1 VERTKIAVFVDVEN
15 LTQWIKYG
23 GPEELLSELSSI
35 GQIIVRRA
43 YGNWGNQHLQS
54 FQGELNRQGF
64 ELIHNFHPVSGKNS
78 SDIQLTIDV
87 IEHALRLTDVEWF
100 VLATGDS
107 DFSPLF
113 RRLREMGKEVIGT
126 GPRSP
131 LSESVK
137 TSCSKFIY
145 TDKVEPVSKEILY
158 SSLDDAVDLA
168 EKALKTFDSPVLC
181 SVLKQ
186 SMTNMDSAFDEKTL
200 GFKSFTDFLK
210 TIDFINLSFDSK
222 QRIESVS
229 LIQKNDLTIPKN
241 HSVEEKNTST
251 EDLYRGFLRK
261 MNWRSISKKMI
272 VEIYKNLINIKP
284 LTRSDMVETVMQKS
298 NGAMSAVNIKKALS
312 IFMKASLFELHEQS
326 MKEGQEKK
334 WKIKQKDDIFPDID
348 KAILIR
354 LLHSIEKNEEQIYWS
369 VLLNVLYGTY
379 SEKELKKLITEVNKE
394 REKMNTEVKEA

>member
-1 VERTKIAVFVDVEN
+1 MERTKIAVFVDVEN
-15 LTQWIKYG
+15 LTQWIKFG

-43 YGNWGNQHLQS
+43 YGNWANQHLQS

-145 TDKVEPVSKEILY
+145 TDKVEPISKEILN
-158 SSLDDAVDLA
+158 SSLDDAIDLA
-168 EKALKTFDSPVLC
+168 EKALKTFDAPVLC

-186 SMTNMDSAFDEKTL
+186 SMTNIDSAFDEKL
-200 GFKSFTDFLK
+200 FGFKSFTNFLK
-210 TIDFINLSFDSK
+210 SIEFINLSFDAK
-222 QRIESVS
+222 QNIHNVS
-229 LIQKNDLTIPKN
+229 LLSKSEVTVPINILE
-241 HSVEEKNTST
+241 EEKQGFST
-251 EDLYRGFLRK
+251 ENMYRGFLRK
-261 MNWRSISKKMI
+261 KAWRPIPKKMLI
-272 VEIYKNLINIKP
+272 EVYKNLVNLEP
-284 LTRSDMVETVMQKS
+284 LTRSEMAETVMQQS
-298 NGAMSAVNIKKALS
+298 NGALSATNIRKALS
-312 IFMKASLFELHEQS
+312 IFMKASLFKLSEQNND
-326 MKEGQEKK
+326 EGHDKK
-334 WKIKQKDDIFPDID
+334 WKIIQRNDFLLEVD
-348 KAILIR
+348 KAIIER
-354 LLHSIEKNEEQIYWS
+354 LFSSIEENKSKIYWS
-369 VLLNVLYGTY
+369 VVMNVLYSRY
-379 SEKELKKLITEVNKE
+379 SEKELKELITEIQRKKLNP
-394 REKMNTEVKEA
+394 EAIEI

>member
-1 VERTKIAVFVDVEN
+1 MERTKIAVFVDVEN

-43 YGNWGNQHLQS
+43 YGNWANQHLQS

-145 TDKVEPVSKEILY
+145 TDKVVPISKEVLY

-168 EKALKTFDSPVLC
+168 EKALQTFDSPVLC

-210 TIDFINLSFDSK
+210 TIDFINLAFDTN

-229 LIQKNDLTIPKN
+229 LLQKNDLPTPKN
-241 HSVEEKNTST
+241 RPDEEVNIST
-251 EDLYRGFLRK
+251 EDLYRSFLRK
-261 MNWRSISKKMI
+261 KKWRPISKKLI
-272 VEIYKNLINIKP
+272 VEIYDNLTGMKP
-284 LTRSDMVETVMQKS
+284 LTRSDMVETVIKKS
-298 NGAMSAVNIKKALS
+298 NGDMSAAIIKKALS
-312 IFMKASLFELHEQS
+312 IFMKASLFILQDDHI
-326 MKEGQEKK
+326 KDGQEKK
-334 WKIKQKDDIFPDID
+334 WQISQKTDIFLDID
-348 KAILIR
+348 KAILVR
-354 LLHSIEKNEEQIYWS
+354 LLHSIEQNKVKVYWS
-369 VLLNVLYGTY
+369 VVSNLLYGNY
-379 SEKELKKLITEVNKE
+379 SEKDLKKLISEVNLE
-394 REKMNTEVKEA
+394 RDKTKC

>member
-1 VERTKIAVFVDVEN
+1 MERTKIAVFVDVEN

-43 YGNWGNQHLQS
+43 YGNWANQHLQS

-145 TDKVEPVSKEILY
+145 TDKVVPISKEVLY

-210 TIDFINLSFDSK
+210 TIDFINLAFDSNK
-222 QRIESVS
+222 RIESVS
-229 LIQKNDLTIPKN
+229 LLQKNDLPTPKN
-241 HSVEEKNTST
+241 HPDEEINLST
-251 EDLYRGFLRK
+251 EDLYRSFLRK
-261 MNWRSISKKMI
+261 KKWRPISKKLI
-272 VEIYKNLINIKP
+272 VEIYDNLTGMKP
-284 LTRSDMVETVMQKS
+284 LTRSDMVETVIQKS
-298 NGAMSAVNIKKALS
+298 NGDMSAAIIKKALS
-312 IFMKASLFELHEQS
+312 IFMKASLFILQDDHI
-326 MKEGQEKK
+326 KDGQEKK
-334 WKIKQKDDIFPDID
+334 WQISQKTDIFLDID
-348 KAILIR
+348 KAILVR
-354 LLHSIEKNEEQIYWS
+354 LLHSIEQNKVKVYWS
-369 VLLNVLYGTY
+369 VVSNLLYGNY
-379 SEKELKKLITEVNKE
+379 SEKDLKKLISEVNLE
-394 REKMNTEVKEA
+394 RDKTKC

>member
-1 VERTKIAVFVDVEN
+1 MERTKIAVFVDVEN

-43 YGNWGNQHLQS
+43 YGNWANQNLQS

-145 TDKVEPVSKEILY
+145 TDKVEPISNEVLN
-158 SSLDDAVDLA
+158 SSLDDAIDLA
-168 EKALKTFDSPVLC
+168 EKALKTFDAPVLC

-186 SMTNMDSAFDEKTL
+186 SMTNIDSAFDEKIF

-210 TIDFINLSFDSK
+210 SIEFINLVFDAK
-222 QRIESVS
+222 QKNYNVS
-229 LIQKNDLTIPKN
+229 LIPKKE
-241 HSVEEKNTST
+241 VIAPTGPLEKNKKDLST
-251 EDLYRGFLRK
+251 ENQYRGFLRSK
-261 MNWRSISKKMI
+261 GWRSIPKSMLTD
-272 VEIYKNLINIKP
+272 VYSSLINLEP
-284 LTRSDMVETVMQKS
+284 LTRTEMVESITQQC
-298 NGAMSAVNIKKALS
+298 NGAVSVANIKKALS
-312 IFMKASLFELHEQS
+312 IFMKASLFEFTVQIDDES
-326 MKEGQEKK
+326 KDKK
-334 WKIKQKDDIFPDID
+334 WKIRQNNDFLLDVD
-348 KAILIR
+348 KAIVER
-354 LLHSIEKNEEQIYWS
+354 LLSSIEENKSNVYWS
-369 VLLNVLYGTY
+369 IVLNVLYSRY
-379 SEKELKKLITEVNKE
+379 SEKEIKKLIRNS
-394 REKMNTEVKEA
+394 EKKVAP

>member
-1 VERTKIAVFVDVEN
+1 MERTKIAVFVDVEN

-43 YGNWGNQHLQS
+43 YGNWTNQHLQS

-145 TDKVEPVSKEILY
+145 TDKVEPVSKEVLY

-186 SMTNMDSAFDEKTL
+186 SMINMDSAFDEKTL

-210 TIDFINLSFDSK
+210 TIDFINFAFDSK

-241 HSVEEKNTST
+241 RSEEEKNTST

-261 MNWRSISKKMI
+261 MKWRSISKNII
-272 VEIYKNLINIKP
+272 VEIYKNLMNIKP
-284 LTRSDMVETVMQKS
+284 LTRSDMVEVVMQKS
-298 NGAMSAVNIKKALS
+298 NGDMSAANIKKALS
-312 IFMKASLFELHEQS
+312 IFMKASLFELHEHS
-326 MKEGQEKK
+326 TKEGQEKK
-334 WKIKQKDDIFPDID
+334 WKIKQKDDIFSDID
-348 KAILIR
+348 RAILIR
-354 LLHSIEKNEEQIYWS
+354 LLHSIEKNEGKIYWS

-394 REKMNTEVKEA
+394 REKMNSES

>member
-1 VERTKIAVFVDVEN
+1 LERTKIAVFVDVEN

-43 YGNWGNQHLQS
+43 YGNWANQNLQS

-145 TDKVEPVSKEILY
+145 TDKVEPISNEVLN
-158 SSLDDAVDLA
+158 SSLDDAIDLA
-168 EKALKTFDSPVLC
+168 EKALKTFDAPVLC
-181 SVLKQ
+181 SVLKK
-186 SMTNMDSAFDEKTL
+186 SMINIDSAFDEKIF

-210 TIDFINLSFDSK
+210 SIEFINLVFDTKKKIYNVALTSK
-222 QRIESVS
+222 KEVITQI
-229 LIQKNDLTIPKN
+229 NPF
-241 HSVEEKNTST
+241 EKDKKDHST
-251 EDLYRGFLRK
+251 EKLYRDFLRK
-261 MNWRSISKKMI
+261 KGWRSVPQSMLIDIYRKMI
-272 VEIYKNLINIKP
+272 NLEP
-284 LTRSDMVETVMQKS
+284 LTRTEIAESVMQQC
-298 NGAMSAVNIKKALS
+298 NGTVSVTIIKKALS
-312 IFMKASLFELHEQS
+312 IFMKASLFEFTMQNNDES
-326 MKEGQEKK
+326 KDKK
-334 WKIKQKDDIFPDID
+334 WKIKKNDNFLIEID
-348 KAILIR
+348 KAIVER
-354 LLHSIEKNEEQIYWS
+354 LLSSIEENKSNIYWS
-369 VLLNVLYGTY
+369 VILSVLYSKY
-379 SEKELKKLITEVNKE
+379 SEKEIKGLISESQRN
-394 REKMNTEVKEA
+394 NIHN